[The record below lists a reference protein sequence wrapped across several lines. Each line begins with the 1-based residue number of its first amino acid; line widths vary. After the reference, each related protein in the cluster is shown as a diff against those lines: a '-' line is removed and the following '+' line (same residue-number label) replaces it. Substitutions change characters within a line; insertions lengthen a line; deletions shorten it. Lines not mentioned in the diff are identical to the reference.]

1 MESSADYAWVV
12 GGTILLGLVVAISIL
27 RTRRKPKAAREADAP
42 RSYPQR
48 SQQTGDSRRGRGG
61 DALPAGVR

>member
-1 MESSADYAWVV
+1 MENSADYAWAFAIV
-12 GGTILLGLVVAISIL
+12 GGPILLAVVVAINIL

-48 SQQTGDSRRGRGG
+48 SQQAGDARRGS
-61 DALPAGVR
+61 